1 MIPLKVNY
9 GERRPFF
16 FFTLFSD
23 YMEQHGTTIDWLKE
37 VDAFF
42 GQLLSKVYAI

>member
-16 FFTLFSD
+16 TLFSD
-23 YMEQHGTTIDWLKE
+23 YMEQHGTDRW
-37 VDAFF
+37 F
-42 GQLLSKVYAI
+42 

>member
-9 GERRPFF
+9 GERRP

-37 VDAFF
+37 VDACF